1 MKRLLSIL
9 GLICC
14 AQFGLAQAPQIAAME
29 YYVDADP
36 GFGGGTSVFF
46 TPGAQ
51 VDFNFTVPTGSLT
64 PGMHTLYVRSMDEN
78 NVWSHFERR
87 AFFISQSTTETRNN
101 IVSME
106 YYLDSDPG
114 QGNGTPV
121 AVTPSADVD
130 VFELIPTAFL
140 SSGFHN
146 IYFRVQDASGQWSA
160 AEHRP
165 FFVSQSTSEVRNDID
180 AVEYFID
187 VDPGHGNGV
196 AVAVTPSTDADL
208 IEQIPTS
215 SLSAGFHTVY
225 FRVRDASGQ
234 WSATEHRPFFL
245 SQSTSEVR
253 NDIDAVEYFIDVDPG
268 QGNGVAVAV
277 TPSTDADLIEQIPTS
292 SLSAG
297 FHTVYFRVRD
307 ASGQWS
313 ATEHRPFFISQS
325 TSEVRNDI
333 DAVEYFIDVDPGQ
346 GNGVAVAVTSSTDV
360 DLMEQI
366 PTTSLST
373 GFHTVYFRVRDA
385 SGQWSA
391 TERKPFFITTSSV
404 EGQNTITS
412 LEYFFDVDP
421 GHGNG
426 LALAISPGTQVDAAV
441 PIPIGSLSPGMHTLH
456 IRALDDRG
464 QWSHIESRPFFRDG
478 TRLIT
483 TVEYA
488 IDTDPGVGQAT
499 QVVVASPQNPID
511 ENVSI
516 PIAVNSLSSGSHNLL
531 TRVKDGNGAWSLTNT
546 TAFELLS
553 FSLMID
559 SVALDSIYR
568 KTAGASWVNSA
579 NWYNVDLNTW
589 YGIDTLGGRVQAVSL
604 GSNNLEGGF
613 PYELAYLSEAVS
625 IDLSGNSLTDSVPE
639 QIVNLQALTSF
650 NISNNELTH
659 LPDMSSLGLLSS
671 FDVSNNRFTFE
682 DLEPN
687 VGIITV
693 NAGQKPF
700 GLSQTIGLNAGD
712 NQTLAFAVG
721 GISNEYQWEKDG
733 EAIVGATSDTYE
745 IANFGPLDLGVYK
758 LRVTN
763 SVVTELTLISEPITI
778 TSPASVLSI
787 TTNDINPNNF
797 SSVSWIV
804 AFDQPVT
811 GVSEANFSLVES
823 GVDSPVLT
831 AVSDVDGVNWL
842 VAAEFGVAGGTLGLD
857 FTNNADVLPGVISI
871 PFTGEVYSIDNIPA
885 TADTVIVQSGPV
897 NLDSQLL
904 NFDILNGE
912 IGATFEYFINSEA
925 DSSALTISGSDTI
938 SSDPERLTE
947 IDLANLADGI
957 FSVKVVL
964 TDSLG
969 NRGDTISTEGLK
981 DIVPPTATLT
991 YSLPQPSIT
1000 GVIPVDIQF
1009 SEAVTNLTSQDF
1021 EVLNGVVD
1029 TIVQTNA
1036 SNYQLILL
1044 VNADIALLQVSLQ
1057 PTGVTDL
1064 AENLAENSSVLKIRK
1079 IKDGVIASDS
1089 LALVSLYNALD
1100 GANWVNNTNWLA
1112 PGQKVENWFGVTAS
1126 LSRITGIDLAANG
1139 LRGVLPN
1146 DILVLDS
1153 LKILDV
1159 SNNQIS
1165 RLPNLTSMTL
1175 STTNVAS
1182 NVLDFASLEFNMGLA
1197 SFTFSPQSAL
1207 LTFMDTL
1214 QERGES
1220 LILVRQVGGS
1230 ANNYQW
1236 FKNDLS
1242 LEGASG
1248 FNHTIDFPTFADEG
1262 NYYVEVTSSIV
1273 PGLTLTTKP
1282 VALRVSSLERDRLLL
1297 GELYSLTSGDNWI
1310 NNSGWNTADLSSW
1323 FGITVA
1329 SDRVTGIDLP
1339 ANNLSGDLPKFLGD
1353 MRKLTSID
1361 LSENEITSLP
1371 VLTNIIQLTM
1381 LNVSN
1386 NRLQFDDLEPNIN
1399 IPSLIYSPQ
1408 KLAGVMLEE
1417 LVPVGA
1423 DYLLSVSIGGSANS
1437 YQWFRNGVEV
1447 EEGNAAEYTIAGIDF
1462 ATMGD
1467 YQLEVTNSKVAGL
1480 TIQSNVQRV
1489 LATASLAGRITDKSE
1504 LPVNDAFGALLIV
1517 KAGAYDTTGH
1527 FRSGPNGT
1535 FVIEEVVLDD
1545 YLLFAEQDI
1554 EVFLPSFY
1562 KSTIDWAFA
1571 DLLQLRGN
1579 VGELVLTME
1588 GVLPVLTPADGDNTF
1603 SGLFE
1608 SDFGDDGGRVFDRKR
1623 VKGAG
1628 VSLSRSRFRAKDN
1641 DEGYEL
1647 IAYVQ
1652 TDETGQFEMTNLPD
1666 GDYRVNIQY
1675 PGIPMDP
1682 TSFIEFQLGGGNG
1695 VEQNSIRINALATPT
1710 KIVVTKV
1717 EETGIYLDYFKG
1729 LTVYPNPANRFLTI
1743 RYEKLVRG
1751 EVVADLIDLTG
1762 QTIRSANLEQGSDR
1776 QVLLDVDDVKA
1787 GIYILRF
1794 HDTTGNGGSVISL
1807 RIKISR

>member
-1 MKRLLSIL
+1 MKRLLSFL
-9 GLICC
+9 GLMCC
-14 AQFGLAQAPQIAAME
+14 AQFGLAQAPQITAME
-29 YYVDADP
+29 YYVDTDP
-36 GFGGGTSVFF
+36 GFGGGVSVVF
-46 TPGAQ
+46 TTGAQ

-64 PGMHTLYVRSMDEN
+64 PGIHTLYVRSMDEN

-106 YYLDSDPG
+106 YYLDTDPG
-114 QGNGTPV
+114 QGNGTAV
-121 AVTPSADVD
+121 AVTPSTDVD
-130 VFELIPTAFL
+130 VFELIPTASL
-140 SSGFHN
+140 SSGFHS

-165 FFVSQSTSEVRNDID
+165 FFISQST
-180 AVEYFID
+180 
-187 VDPGHGNGV
+187 
-196 AVAVTPSTDADL
+196 T
-208 IEQIPTS
+208 
-215 SLSAGFHTVY
+215 
-225 FRVRDASGQ
+225 
-234 WSATEHRPFFL
+234 
-245 SQSTSEVR
+245 EVR

-268 QGNGVAVAV
+268 QGNGVAVTV
-277 TPSTDADLIEQIPTS
+277 TPSTDVDLLEQIPTT

-313 ATEHRPFFISQS
+313 AAEHRPFFISQS
-325 TSEVRNDI
+325 TTEVRNDI
-333 DAVEYFIDVDPGQ
+333 DVVEYFIDVDPGQ
-346 GNGVAVAVTSSTDV
+346 GNGVSVAVTPSTDV
-360 DLMEQI
+360 DLLEQI
-366 PTTSLST
+366 PTASLSA

-391 TERKPFFITTSSV
+391 IEHKPFFITTSSV

-412 LEYFFDVDP
+412 LEYFFDLDP
-421 GHGNG
+421 GFGNG

-478 TRLIT
+478 ARLIT

-511 ENVSI
+511 ENVGI

-531 TRVKDGNGAWSLTNT
+531 TRVKDGNGAWSLTNS

-568 KTAGASWVNSA
+568 KTAGASWVNTT
-579 NWYNVDLNTW
+579 NWFNVNLNTW

-604 GSNNLEGGF
+604 SSNNLEGGF
-613 PYELAYLSEAVS
+613 PHELAYLSEAVS
-625 IDLSGNSLTDSVPE
+625 IDLSDNFLADSVPE

-700 GLSQTIGLNAGD
+700 GLTQTIGLNAGD
-712 NQTLAFAVG
+712 SQALAFAVG
-721 GISNEYQWEKDG
+721 GINNEYQWEKDG
-733 EAIVGATSDTYE
+733 EDIVGATTDTYE
-745 IANFGPLDLGVYK
+745 IASFGALDLGVYR

-763 SVVTELTLISEPITI
+763 TVVVGLTLISEPITI

-787 TTNDINPNNF
+787 TQNDANPNNL
-797 SSVSWIV
+797 SAVSWTV

-823 GVDSPVLT
+823 GVTSPVLT
-831 AVSDVDGVNWL
+831 TVSDVDGANWL
-842 VAAEFGVAGGTLGLD
+842 VAAEFGAAGGTLGLD
-857 FTNNADVLPGVISI
+857 FTDNTGILPAVISI
-871 PFTGEVYSIDNIPA
+871 PFTGEVYSIDNIPP
-885 TADTVIVQSGPV
+885 TADTVIVQSGPL
-897 NLDSQLL
+897 NLNSQLL
-904 NFDILNGE
+904 TFDVLNGE
-912 IGATFEYFINSEA
+912 IGASFEYFISSEA
-925 DSSALTISGSDTI
+925 DSSAMTISGSSTI

-947 IDLANLADGI
+947 IDLASLADGI
-957 FSVKVVL
+957 ISVKVVL

-981 DIVPPTATLT
+981 DIVPPSATLT
-991 YSLPQPSIT
+991 YSLPQPAMA
-1000 GVIPVDIQF
+1000 GVIPVDVQF

-1021 EVLNGVVD
+1021 EVRSGVVD
-1029 TIVQTNA
+1029 TIAQINA

-1044 VNADIALLQVSLQ
+1044 VNADIALLEVSLQ
-1057 PTGVTDL
+1057 PTSVTDL
-1064 AENLAENSSVLKIRK
+1064 AENLAENSSVLEIQK

-1089 LALVSLYNALD
+1089 LALVSLYNSLD

-1112 PGQKVENWFGVTAS
+1112 PGQKIENWFGITAS
-1126 LSRITGIDLAANG
+1126 LSRITGIDLSANG
-1139 LRGVLPN
+1139 LRGAVPD

-1153 LKILDV
+1153 LRTLNV
-1159 SNNQIS
+1159 SNNQITG
-1165 RLPNLTSMTL
+1165 LPNLTSLTL
-1175 STTNVAS
+1175 STTNVAG
-1182 NVLDFASLEFNMGLA
+1182 NVLDFASLEPNIGLA
-1197 SFTFSPQSAL
+1197 SFTFSPQAPL
-1207 LTFMDTL
+1207 LTQVDTL

-1220 LILVRQVGGS
+1220 LTLDRQVGGS

-1236 FKNDLS
+1236 FKNEISIGDAA
-1242 LEGASG
+1242 GV
-1248 FNHTIDFPTFADEG
+1248 NHTIDFPTFADEG

-1273 PGLTLTTKP
+1273 PGLTLTTMP

-1297 GELYSLTSGDNWI
+1297 EELYNSTSGDNWI

-1323 FGITVA
+1323 FGITVT
-1329 SDRVTGIDLP
+1329 SDRVSGIDLA
-1339 ANNLSGDLPKFLGD
+1339 ANNLSGDLPGFLGD

-1361 LSENEITSLP
+1361 LSVNEITSLP
-1371 VLTNIIQLTM
+1371 VLANIIQLTL
-1381 LNVSN
+1381 LNVSD

-1399 IPSLIYSPQ
+1399 ISSLVYSPQ

-1423 DYLLSVSIGGSANS
+1423 DYILGVSIGGTANS
-1437 YQWFRNGVEV
+1437 YQWFRGGVEV
-1447 EEGNAAEYTIAGIDF
+1447 EGGNVAEYTIAGIDF
-1462 ATMGD
+1462 NKMGD

-1480 TIQSNVQRV
+1480 TIKSRVQRV
-1489 LATASLAGRITDKSE
+1489 LATASLSGRITDKSE
-1504 LPVNDAFGALLIV
+1504 LPISDALGALLIV
-1517 KAGAYDTTGH
+1517 KSGAYDTTGH
-1527 FRSGPNGT
+1527 FRSEPNGT
-1535 FVIEEVVLDD
+1535 FFIEDVVLGD
-1545 YLLFAEQDI
+1545 YLLYAEQDI
-1554 EVFLPSFY
+1554 EAFLPSFY

-1608 SDFGDDGGRVFDRKR
+1608 SDFGDADGRVFDRKR

-1628 VSLSRSRFRAKDN
+1628 VSVSRSRFRAKDN
-1641 DEGYEL
+1641 DEDYEL

-1652 TDETGQFEMTNLPD
+1652 TNENGEFEMNNLPD
-1666 GDYRVNIQY
+1666 GDYRLNIQY

-1682 TSFIEFQLGGGNG
+1682 ASFVDFQLGGGTG
-1695 VEQNSIRINALATPT
+1695 VEENSIKVNAFANPES
-1710 KIVVTKV
+1710 IVVTKV
-1717 EETGIYLDYFKG
+1717 EETGIYLNYFKG
-1729 LTVYPNPANRFLTI
+1729 LKVYPNPADKFLTI
-1743 RYEKLVRG
+1743 RYEKLVRSD
-1751 EVVADLIDLTG
+1751 VVADLMDLTG
-1762 QTIRSANLEQGSDR
+1762 QTIRSASLEQGLSKEI
-1776 QVLLDVDDVKA
+1776 LLNVEDVRA

-1794 HDTTGNGGSVISL
+1794 YDTNQNGQHILSL
-1807 RIKISR
+1807 RIIVTR